1 MRFPWTGARHD
12 GKLLLMMRQMAERR
26 WQDMR
31 WGVVVS
37 IALHA
42 VIAAI
47 LFVRLPLPDITPPV
61 EESVSVELVPP
72 PEEKAP
78 EEPVPEEKP
87 KEAEKPQEATSE
99 EPPPPPEPQGEQAAM
114 ESADRVP
121 IPVLRPVLEFGK
133 KDTGPSLSNT
143 ADLAR
148 SQAAAAEMASKPQTE
163 PKTSATGQDLK
174 LTEEDAAG
182 AVPAASAETAPI
194 AGAATDRDEAS
205 NVEAAGASEEPEAQ
219 QEPLTEANQ
228 LFSESATDDPVART
242 AMGDL
247 PRGARIEQLCSTE
260 LYAQLRHASPSHNPE
275 LLPSFRLS
283 RGTVLDVRRAA
294 FRANAR
300 WYDLSFRCEVDADAT
315 RVVSFAFDVG
325 GEVPK
330 SEWRSRGFP
339 AW

>member
-1 MRFPWTGARHD
+1 MRFPWTGARDD
-12 GKLLLMMRQMAERR
+12 GKLLPMMRQMADRR

-37 IALHA
+37 IAVHA

-47 LFVRLPLPDITPPV
+47 LLVRLPLPDLTPLA

-78 EEPVPEEKP
+78 AEPAPEQEP
-87 KEAEKPQEATSE
+87 TEAEKPPPPE
-99 EPPPPPEPQGEQAAM
+99 EPPPAEPQEEQAAM
-114 ESADRVP
+114 EPADRVP
-121 IPVLRPVLEFGK
+121 IPVLRPVLEFGD
-133 KDTGPSLSNT
+133 KDSGPSLSDT

-148 SQAAAAEMASKPQTE
+148 RRAAPAEVPKDQTAPETPAA
-163 PKTSATGQDLK
+163 GQGLK
-174 LTEEDAAG
+174 LTEHDAADG
-182 AVPAASAETAPI
+182 VSAGSAETAP
-194 AGAATDRDEAS
+194 AAAVETAQPDEAS
-205 NVEAAGASEEPEAQ
+205 NAEATDAAEKLEDQE
-219 QEPLTEANQ
+219 EPLTEASQ
-228 LFSESATDDPVART
+228 LFSENATDDPVART

-247 PRGARIEQLCSTE
+247 PRGARVEQLCSTE
-260 LYAQLRHASPSHNPE
+260 LYAQLRHASPPRRPE

-300 WYDLSFRCEVDADAT
+300 WYDLSFRCQVDADAT
-315 RVVSFAFDVG
+315 RVVSFAFNVG
-325 GEVPK
+325 AEIPK